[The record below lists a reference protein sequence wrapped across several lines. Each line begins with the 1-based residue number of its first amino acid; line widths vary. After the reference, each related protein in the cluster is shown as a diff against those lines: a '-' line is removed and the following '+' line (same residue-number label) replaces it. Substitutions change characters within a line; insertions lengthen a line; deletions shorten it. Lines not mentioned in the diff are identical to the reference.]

1 MWFLRL
7 AVVAA
12 LCSLGSLEDNGSNT
26 PDVPDYQKCA
36 NRLKKDLED
45 KLSADMRSLNDT
57 IQRVNDNTIARVNG
71 KVEQLCGG
79 LVRTPVT
86 QEDLNATKGE
96 LLRFLNEF
104 SREAQRRENWYMA
117 KITDLEKTLADI
129 FNATRLPTPAEATPV
144 AAMLGTEYPCED
156 STFPGNNYGV
166 CESAVK
172 FNKCYQETVAYHCCR
187 SCTDNDKLPEIGP
200 WRYRNDTR
208 VVNSLDVL
216 RFFTL

>member
-7 AVVAA
+7 TVVAA
-12 LCSLGSLEDNGSNT
+12 LCGFGSLEDNGSNI
-26 PDVPDYQKCA
+26 PDTPDYQKCA
-36 NRLKKDLED
+36 NLLKTGMEE
-45 KLSADMRSLNDT
+45 KLSAELSTLN
-57 IQRVNDNTIARVNG
+57 NTIASVKG
-71 KVEQLCGG
+71 KVEVLCGG
-79 LVRTPVT
+79 T
-86 QEDLNATKGE
+86 QYDNPPATTEDLNATKADLE
-96 LLRFLNEF
+96 RILNRF
-104 SREAQRRENWYMA
+104 SRKAQERENWYKQ
-117 KITDLEKTLADI
+117 KIASLENKLNEI
-129 FNATRLPTPAEATPV
+129 LNATLLPAPADGTPV
-144 AAMLGTEYPCED
+144 TAMLGREYPCED